1 MAPLSL
7 LDCPKEVQLG
17 ITELLLQADAAN
29 LSMTCRALHNLAE
42 RHVYST
48 IQITWSRQYYPPI
61 PQILRLIRTLLDR
74 RDLGNIVRSIE
85 FGGNGFIDYD
95 DPPWPGETPEPPE
108 LPSLPLEKLA
118 AHIQRFGV
126 SEPSVDEW
134 MSKVLYSDAYRYL
147 DFDDNHDLGVIQKT
161 QSATCD
167 AAAAT
172 VVSLLPS
179 LERLSVTD
187 NWYNKARLL
196 GLVLRVAFCG
206 TNRDSTGNSLP
217 TFAALK
223 YVSAEPNIYDNTNLN
238 PNKVDEDL
246 CLFYLPCIQ
255 YLSTGVQ
262 NPTRFSWPCASAP
275 NPVSLTSLE
284 LFRLREIHLGHILSA
299 TKNLKKLRYNW
310 FYRSDMD
317 KDISKDIVMLDTMA
331 NALLEV
337 KDSLEELEI
346 NAETHPAIATGEYEP
361 PDVEFLGSMKK
372 LHGMHKLKSL
382 YILWSFIT
390 GMKGSSTGPGLIGAA
405 MPPNIE
411 HLNLCGQLMWSQE
424 EEYELD
430 HDETII
436 EAFTRELERGALSH
450 LNSLKSI
457 SLPQSVYRDG
467 MPEACEDKMRALGY
481 RFRLAISS
489 PRRKIEDF

>member
-17 ITELLLQADAAN
+17 IVELLLQADAAN
-29 LSMTCRALHNLAE
+29 LSMTCRALHSLTE
-42 RHVYST
+42 RHLYST

-61 PQILRLIRTLLDR
+61 PQIQRLIRTLLDR
-74 RDLGNIVRSIE
+74 PDLGNMVRSIE
-85 FGGNGFIDYD
+85 FGGYGFIDYD

-108 LPSLPLEKLA
+108 LPSLPLDKLI
-118 AHIQRFGV
+118 AHIRGFGI

-134 MSKVLYSDAYRYL
+134 LSKVLYSDAYRYL
-147 DFDDNHDLGVIQKT
+147 DFDENLELGIMQKT

-172 VVSLLPS
+172 VVSLSPN
-179 LERLSVTD
+179 LERFTVTD
-187 NWYNKARLL
+187 NWYNEARLL
-196 GLVLRVAFCG
+196 GLVLRVALCG
-206 TNRDSTGNSLP
+206 TNRDSTQSSLP
-217 TFAALK
+217 TFASLK
-223 YVSAEPNIYDNTNLN
+223 YVSADPNIYEDANID

-246 CLFYLPCIQ
+246 CLFYLPSIQ
-255 YLSTGVQ
+255 NLSTAVQ

-284 LFRLREIHLGHILSA
+284 LFRVREIHLGHILST

-310 FYRSDMD
+310 LYRSDMD
-317 KDISKDIVMLDTMA
+317 KEINKNIVMLDTMA
-331 NALLEV
+331 SALLEV
-337 KDSLEELEI
+337 KDSLEELKI
-346 NAETHPAIATGEYEP
+346 KAEAHPAFTTGEYEP
-361 PDVEFLGSMKK
+361 PDVTFHGSMKQ
-372 LHGMHKLKSL
+372 LHGMHKLKNL
-382 YILWSFIT
+382 YIPWSFIT
-390 GMKGSSTGPGLIGAA
+390 GTKGCSTGPGLLGAA

-411 HLNLCGQLMWSQE
+411 HLSLCGRLMFPQD

-436 EAFTRELERGALSH
+436 DAFTRELERGAFSH
-450 LNSLKSI
+450 LNLLKSI
-457 SLPQSVYRDG
+457 SLPQSVYRYG

-481 RFRLAISS
+481 RFGLAISS
-489 PRRKIEDF
+489 PRRTIEDF